1 MLPSSAVGAAGAAA
15 SRKTRNKV
23 PPPRT
28 ILSSMGRIVNNLT
41 DNTPV
46 YIVIVDFRIKAE
58 RVADFM
64 PLMLENAR
72 ASRETEPGCR
82 VFDVCVDPAD
92 KTSVFL
98 YEVYDDRA
106 AFDAHL
112 ATAHFKRFDAAVA
125 AMVAAKSV
133 RTLIRKN

>member
-1 MLPSSAVGAAGAAA
+1 
-15 SRKTRNKV
+15 V

-28 ILSSMGRIVNNLT
+28 ILSSIDRIVNIPP
-41 DNTPV
+41 DNTLV
-46 YIVIVDFRIKAE
+46 YVVIVDFRIKPE

-82 VFDVCVDPAD
+82 VFD
-92 KTSVFL
+92 
-98 YEVYDDRA
+98 
-106 AFDAHL
+106 AHL

-125 AMVAAKSV
+125 PMVAAKSV
-133 RTLIRKN
+133 RTLTRRN